1 MAIYEQIGKG
11 YDLTRRADPYI
22 TSRLA
27 QHLQIKP
34 DGLYLDVA
42 CGTGNYTVALAE
54 FGGIWQGIDQ
64 SSLMIDAAN
73 NKSHAVDLLVGSVE
87 SLPYSNQSFSGVL
100 CTLAIHHFADII
112 SAFQE
117 IYRVLANGKF
127 VLFTATP
134 EQMQKY
140 WLIEYFPEAISKA
153 SQQMP
158 SLDSVKSAL
167 DKVGFKSIQIEA
179 YSIHQDLQDLFLYSG
194 KHRPE
199 LYLDANIRS
208 GISTFSGLA
217 SVDEIT
223 NGCQKLA
230 TDINSGF
237 IKEVVHKYE
246 HEQGDYLFIIADK
259 NQ

>member
-11 YDLTRRADPYI
+11 YDLTRRADPHI
-22 TSRLA
+22 TTQLA
-27 QHLQIKP
+27 QHLDIKP
-34 DGLYLDVA
+34 NCLYLDVA

-64 SSLMIDAAN
+64 SSLMIDAAK
-73 NKSHAVDLLVGSVE
+73 NKSKAIDWLFASVE
-87 SLPYSNQSFSGVL
+87 SLPYDDQSFSGVL
-100 CTLAIHHFADII
+100 CTLAIHHFTELIP
-112 SAFQE
+112 AFQK

-127 VLFTATP
+127 LLFTSTP
-134 EQMQKY
+134 EQIQKY
-140 WLIEYFPEAISKA
+140 WLLEYFPEAISKA

-158 SLDSVKSAL
+158 SLALVKFSWQN
-167 DKVGFKSIQIEA
+167 VGFNSIKVET
-179 YSIHQDLQDLFLYSG
+179 YSIRPDLQDLFLYSG
-194 KHRPE
+194 KYHPE

-208 GISTFSGLA
+208 GISTFSQLA

-230 TDINSGF
+230 ADINTGF
-237 IKEVVHKYE
+237 IHQVMQQYE
-246 HEQGDYLFIIADK
+246 HDQGDYLFIIVGK